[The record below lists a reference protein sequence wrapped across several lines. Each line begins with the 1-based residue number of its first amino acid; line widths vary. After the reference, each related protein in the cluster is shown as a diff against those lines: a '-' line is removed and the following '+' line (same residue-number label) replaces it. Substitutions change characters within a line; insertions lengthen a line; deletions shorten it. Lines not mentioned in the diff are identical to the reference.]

1 MKQGFKLLVVL
12 LMTLLLT
19 ISATAQINWLKQ
31 DGNVKYLA
39 WDNGSNSKTI
49 YNGNSAAFTTGYF
62 GSTISQTVKL
72 TVTINNKNDGQIVS
86 TLVSK
91 NVNVANT
98 LGYEIITVLPEHY
111 KNKAGEYI
119 IVIKIKDANTEV
131 VDSSLYLKVKPI
143 LIINIPPLNHAPVID
158 DLDNK
163 EVKENQ
169 NLQFTISAND
179 ADNDDLTFE
188 ASVCLKLGNN
198 CLWFPVGIVGV
209 FGVSFNEE
217 TDAFSWTPGYDFVK
231 HPSLSRSIDFKFRAV
246 DEHDKKSA
254 WEQVTVNVRDTNRRP
269 QLGPIGN
276 KIVQEEQLLKFT
288 VNAVDLD
295 HDGLTYSIQGG
306 LPSGA
311 VFNAGTHQFK
321 WVPTNTQ
328 AGLYLLTFKVVDGF
342 GGKDTKSIVIQVTD
356 LPVQEPQCDDGLDN
370 DGDGK
375 IDYHADP
382 GCSDQEDNDETD
394 EPVEQPQCKDG
405 IDNDNDG
412 KIDFPADPGCSSQ
425 DDDDEN
431 DPVDVP
437 ECIDGIDNDGDGKI
451 DYPADPGCSN
461 GDDDNES
468 DDPLP
473 PQCADVHD
481 NDGDGKIDFPADPGC
496 TDQEDNDETNE
507 IDDPEDLPQCSD
519 GIDNDN
525 DALPDLHDPG
535 CSDGNDDDE
544 TDEPVEQPQCNDG
557 QDNDRDGKIDFPA
570 DPGCTDQE
578 DNDETDEIDDPED
591 LPKCND
597 GIDNDNDTLIDLHDP
612 GCSDENDD
620 DETDANEPPQPQPAS
635 YTNIKFKTAHIE
647 DMIVHAGELMAVH
660 VHIFNNGKTDLK
672 DVEVQ
677 ATIYEI
683 GAFGS
688 TSDFNLP
695 KGKGAM
701 KSIFVPVPEEA
712 QPGWYLVKI
721 TAKNYH
727 YHTSTYRLAYIANN
741 TFQ

>member
-49 YNGNSAAFTTGYF
+49 YKGDTAAFTTGYF
-62 GSTISQTVKL
+62 GSTVSQTVKL
-72 TVTINNKNDGQIVS
+72 TVTINDKNDGKIVS

-98 LGYEIITVLPEHY
+98 LGYELIAVLPEHY
-111 KNKAGEYI
+111 KSKAGEYI

-131 VDSSLYLKVKPI
+131 VDSSLYLKVKPV
-143 LIINIPPLNHAPVID
+143 LIINIPPLNHAPVMNNV
-158 DLDNK
+158 DNK

-169 NLQFTISAND
+169 NLQFTVSATD
-179 ADNDDLTFE
+179 PDNDDLTFE
-188 ASVCLKLGNN
+188 ARACLTLSGN
-198 CLWFPVGIVGV
+198 CLLVPISI
-209 FGVSFNEE
+209 FGASFNEQ
-217 TDAFSWTPGYDFVK
+217 TGHFSWTPSYNFVK
-231 HPSLSRSIDFKFRAV
+231 HPSLSRVVDFRFRA
-246 DEHDKKSA
+246 DDGDKKST
-254 WEQVTVNVRDTNRRP
+254 WEQVTVNVRDTNRKP
-269 QLGPIGN
+269 QFDPIGN
-276 KIVQEEQLLKFT
+276 KVVQEKQLLKFT
-288 VNAVDLD
+288 VHAVDLD

-328 AGLYLLTFKVVDGF
+328 AGLYLVTFKVADGF
-342 GGKDTKSIVIQVTD
+342 GGQDTESIVIQVTD
-356 LPVQEPQCDDGLDN
+356 LPVEEPQCIDGLDN

-375 IDYHADP
+375 VDFPADP
-382 GCSDQEDNDETD
+382 GCTDQEDNDETD
-394 EPVEQPQCKDG
+394 EPVEQPQCIDG
-405 IDNDNDG
+405 IDNDRDG
-412 KIDFPADPGCSSQ
+412 KIDFPS
-425 DDDDEN
+425 
-431 DPVDVP
+431 
-437 ECIDGIDNDGDGKI
+437 
-451 DYPADPGCSN
+451 
-461 GDDDNES
+461 
-468 DDPLP
+468 
-473 PQCADVHD
+473 
-481 NDGDGKIDFPADPGC
+481 DPGC
-496 TDQEDNDETNE
+496 TDQEDDDETDE

-525 DALPDLHDPG
+525 DAL
-535 CSDGNDDDE
+535 
-544 TDEPVEQPQCNDG
+544 
-557 QDNDRDGKIDFPA
+557 A
-570 DPGCTDQE
+570 
-578 DNDETDEIDDPED
+578 
-591 LPKCND
+591 
-597 GIDNDNDTLIDLHDP
+597 DLHDP

-620 DETDANEPPQPQPAS
+620 DESDEPVDQPGCIDGLDNDGDGKVDFPNDPGCTDQEDNDETDDSDNPEDLPQCSDGIDNDNDTLVDLHDPGCSDENDDDESNPDGTPTPKPKPAS

-647 DMIVHAGELMAVH
+647 DMIVHAGELMVVH

-677 ATIYEI
+677 ATMYEI
-683 GAFGS
+683 GAFDS

-701 KSIFVPVPEEA
+701 KSIYVPVPEEA

-727 YHTSTYRLAYIANN
+727 YHTSTYRLAHIASN